1 MLELFA
7 PAILLMKIITIV
19 FLSLFISFF
28 SKAQTVQAT
37 YTVTEDIYAPL
48 ASGEKK
54 VGTLTNTGYLYK
66 KDGRYVYFEKPNYLK
81 DYPDGYIKIQTGA
94 SNSHLVGI
102 SIDTLQYLSFVNIDS
117 LYKYNRSNSSG
128 FGRVKENTKQNFS
141 LDFYEWEMLNET
153 KTINGLKC
161 QKASLTIRGNLQ
173 WVVWFTAEVSML
185 SGPFGI
191 IGLPGLVVEA
201 ELVPFKKNYR
211 LNTFTIGKDFP
222 EEIFHP
228 KEYLQPF
235 VQLKD
240 LKKNNDPLKQSKI
253 QKQAELTNQ

>member
-81 DYPDGYIKIQTGA
+81 DYPDGYIKIQLDG

-102 SIDTLQYLSFVNIDS
+102 SIDTLQYLAFVNMDS
-117 LYKYNRSNSSG
+117 LYKYGRGNSSG
-128 FGRVKENTKQNFS
+128 FGRVKENTKQNFNP
-141 LDFYEWEMLNET
+141 DFYEWEMLNET
-153 KTINGLKC
+153 KVINGLKC
-161 QKASLTIRGNLQ
+161 QKASLSNKGRLQ
-173 WVVWFTAEVSML
+173 WVVWFAPEVPVL
-185 SGPFGI
+185 AGPFTI
-191 IGLPGLVVEA
+191 IGVPGLVVEA
-201 ELVPFKKNYR
+201 EMVPLKKFYK
-211 LNTFTIGKDFP
+211 LDKYTVGKDFP
-222 EEIFHP
+222 EDVFHP

-235 VQLKD
+235 VKLPD